1 MKISIIAAMSDNRV
15 IGRDGGL
22 PWHLPSDLK
31 RFKFLTM
38 GHAVIM
44 GRKTYESVG
53 KALPGRRCI
62 IITKQ
67 GDYKAHDIFVA
78 HSIGQALGF
87 VDKTETEVF
96 ILGGETIYNLTLDI
110 ATHMYLTVVH
120 ATINGDTLFPK
131 FDISNWTL
139 TSEENHQADKRN
151 QYAYS
156 FREYERAKVV
166 EK

>member
-31 RFKFLTM
+31 RFKSLTM

-44 GRKTYESVG
+44 GRKTFESVG

-62 IITKQ
+62 VITRQ
-67 GDYKAHDIFVA
+67 QEYKADDILVA
-78 HSIGQALGF
+78 HSLDKALSL
-87 VDKTETEVF
+87 VTRHEKEVF

-110 ATHMYLTVVH
+110 ATHLYLTVVH

-131 FDISNWTL
+131 FDINQWTL
-139 TSEENHQADKRN
+139 IQEEKHNADKKN

-156 FREYERAKVV
+156 FRSYEHAAS
-166 EK
+166 

>member
-44 GRKTYESVG
+44 GRKTFESVG

-67 GDYKAHDIFVA
+67 GDYKADDILVA
-78 HSIGQALGF
+78 HSLGQALSQVG
-87 VDKTETEVF
+87 KTETEVF
-96 ILGGETIYNLTLDI
+96 ILGGESIYNLTLDI

-120 ATINGDTLFPK
+120 ATINGETLFPK
-131 FDISNWTL
+131 FDIDDWKVTQD
-139 TSEENHQADKRN
+139 EKHEADKRN

-156 FREYERAKVV
+156 FRSYERAKIN
-166 EK
+166 

>member
-44 GRKTYESVG
+44 GRKTFESVG

-62 IITKQ
+62 VITKQ
-67 GDYKAHDIFVA
+67 DDYKAVDIFVA
-78 HSIGQALGF
+78 HSLGQALSLVG
-87 VDKTETEVF
+87 KTETEVF
-96 ILGGETIYNLTLDI
+96 ILGGESIYNLTLDI
-110 ATHMYLTVVH
+110 ATHLYLTVVH

-131 FDISNWTL
+131 FDIDDWKVTQD
-139 TSEENHQADKRN
+139 EKHEADKKN

-156 FREYERAKVV
+156 FRSYERTKIN
-166 EK
+166 

>member
-1 MKISIIAAMSDNRV
+1 MKISIITAMSDNHV

-44 GRKTYESVG
+44 GRKTFESLG

-62 IITKQ
+62 VITRQ
-67 GDYKAHDIFVA
+67 GDYKADDILVA
-78 HSIGQALGF
+78 HSLGKALSLAG
-87 VDKTETEVF
+87 KTETEVF
-96 ILGGETIYNLTLDI
+96 ILGGESIYNLTLDI

-131 FDISNWTL
+131 FDINQWTL
-139 TSEENHQADKRN
+139 TEDEKYEADEKN

-156 FREYERAKVV
+156 FRLYERT

>member
-44 GRKTYESVG
+44 GRKTFESVG

-62 IITKQ
+62 VITRQ
-67 GDYKAHDIFVA
+67 GDYKADDILVA
-78 HSIGQALGF
+78 HSLGKALSL
-87 VDKTETEVF
+87 VAKTETEVF
-96 ILGGETIYNLTLDI
+96 ILGGESIYNLTLDI

-131 FDISNWTL
+131 FDIDAWKITQD
-139 TSEENHQADKRN
+139 EKHEADKKN
-151 QYAYS
+151 PYAYS
-156 FREYERAKVV
+156 FREYKRA
-166 EK
+166 

>member
-1 MKISIIAAMSDNRV
+1 MKISIITAMSDNHV

-44 GRKTYESVG
+44 GRKTFESLG

-62 IITKQ
+62 VITRQ
-67 GDYKAHDIFVA
+67 GDYKADDILVA
-78 HSIGQALGF
+78 HSLGKALSLVG
-87 VDKTETEVF
+87 KTETEVF
-96 ILGGETIYNLTLDI
+96 ILGGESIYNLTLDI

-131 FDISNWTL
+131 FDINQWTL
-139 TSEENHQADKRN
+139 TEDEKYEADEKN

-156 FREYERAKVV
+156 FRLYERT

>member
-44 GRKTYESVG
+44 GRKTFESVG

-62 IITKQ
+62 VITRQ
-67 GDYKAHDIFVA
+67 GDYKADDILVA
-78 HSIGQALGF
+78 HSLGQALSIVG
-87 VDKTETEVF
+87 KTETEVF

-110 ATHMYLTVVH
+110 VTHMYLTVVH

-131 FDISNWTL
+131 FDIDDWKVIQD
-139 TSEENHQADKRN
+139 EKHEADKRN

-156 FREYERAKVV
+156 FRSYERAKIN
-166 EK
+166 

>member
-44 GRKTYESVG
+44 GRKTFESVG

-62 IITKQ
+62 VITRQ
-67 GDYKAHDIFVA
+67 DAYKADDILIA
-78 HSIGQALGF
+78 HSLGQALSL
-87 VDKTETEVF
+87 VDKTETEAF
-96 ILGGETIYNLTLDI
+96 ILGGESIYNLTLDM
-110 ATHMYLTVVH
+110 ATHLYLTVVH

-131 FDISNWTL
+131 FDIDDWKITQD
-139 TSEENHQADKRN
+139 EKHEADKKN

-156 FREYERAKVV
+156 FRSYERAK
-166 EK
+166 EN